1 MFKLRDL
8 VLEWNEFES
17 LAGYLS
23 EPPASIH
30 PNPPHF
36 LRNLRPPILQ
46 NLRPPFHCGNFG
58 LKNVN
63 WDFLYFHCM
72 PLKKNVGKLVTL
84 WNIKNTS
91 TLENIRSKFPQCIHR
106 SLRPSPTFLRNLRLP
121 FVGVS
126 CHRLLE
132 PPAICWNLRP
142 PFLWAFGS
150 HSSELQAT
158 VSLKSST
165 TVRRRL
171 EESPAV
177 VCLSLWSSF
186 VGASGRH
193 SSEPPVLVHR
203 NFRPLFLWNLRLP
216 FIGVSGLCLLESNRQ
231 FVGASC
237 HCSSESP
244 AAVHRSLWLVI
255 FTSQKNFLE
264 IASSLI
270 ILLGL
275 SKVFSGS
282 DL

>member
-1 MFKLRDL
+1 M
-8 VLEWNEFES
+8 E
-17 LAGYLS
+17 
-23 EPPASIH
+23 
-30 PNPPHF
+30 
-36 LRNLRPPILQ
+36 
-46 NLRPPFHCGNFG
+46 
-58 LKNVN
+58 
-63 WDFLYFHCM
+63 
-72 PLKKNVGKLVTL
+72 KNVGKLVTL

-132 PPAICWNLRP
+132 PPAVCWNLRP

-193 SSEPPVLVHR
+193 SSELPAAVSLKSSTAVHWSIW
-203 NFRPLFLWNLRLP
+203 PLFVGVQPSVRRSLLP
-216 FIGVSGLCLLESNRQ
+216 LFIGVSGR
-231 FVGASC
+231 
-237 HCSSESP
+237 
-244 AAVHRSLWLVI
+244 RS
-255 FTSQKNFLE
+255 
-264 IASSLI
+264 
-270 ILLGL
+270 
-275 SKVFSGS
+275 
-282 DL
+282 

>member
-17 LAGYLS
+17 LAGYSS

-132 PPAICWNLRP
+132 PPTAIPLSLWLSFIGTSGHRFFEIFNHRSSEAGGVSGCRLSEPPVVIRWSLRP
-142 PFLWAFGS
+142 SFIGASGPC
-150 HSSELQAT
+150 SSELPAA

-165 TVRRRL
+165 AVHWSIWPLFVGVQPSVRR
-171 EESPAV
+171 
-177 VCLSLWSSF
+177 SL
-186 VGASGRH
+186 
-193 SSEPPVLVHR
+193 L
-203 NFRPLFLWNLRLP
+203 PL
-216 FIGVSGLCLLESNRQ
+216 FIGVSGR
-231 FVGASC
+231 
-237 HCSSESP
+237 
-244 AAVHRSLWLVI
+244 RS
-255 FTSQKNFLE
+255 
-264 IASSLI
+264 
-270 ILLGL
+270 
-275 SKVFSGS
+275 
-282 DL
+282 